1 MMVRTKARLH
11 FEKKK
16 VIDLTRQIIIAKK
29 KKTSQT
35 SHYTHAQAQ
44 H

>member
-16 VIDLTRQIIIAKK
+16 VIDLSRQIIIAKN
-29 KKTSQT
+29 KTSQT